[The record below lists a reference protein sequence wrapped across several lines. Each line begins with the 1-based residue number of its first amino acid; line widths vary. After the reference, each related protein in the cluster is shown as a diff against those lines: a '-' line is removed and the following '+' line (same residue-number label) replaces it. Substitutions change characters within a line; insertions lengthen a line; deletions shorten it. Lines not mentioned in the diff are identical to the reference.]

1 MITRQN
7 KKIEKAD
14 GGIKGG
20 KKQGV
25 KKKEKN
31 EGKMITPDQSWAAWE
46 AAIRYRNAR
55 NSMRKYREKRLFC
68 RGSPLYAAAREDGE
82 TRAWF
87 P

>member
-14 GGIKGG
+14 GGIKGE
-20 KKQGV
+20 KKQRGA
-25 KKKEKN
+25 KKKKKN
-31 EGKMITPDQSWAAWE
+31 GGKMITRDQSWAAWE

-55 NSMRKYREKRLFC
+55 NSRRKYREKRLFC
-68 RGSPLYAAAREDGE
+68 RGSAAREDGE

>member
-1 MITRQN
+1 
-7 KKIEKAD
+7 
-14 GGIKGG
+14 
-20 KKQGV
+20 
-25 KKKEKN
+25 
-31 EGKMITPDQSWAAWE
+31 MITPDQSWAAWE

-55 NSMRKYREKRLFC
+55 NSRRKYREKRLFC

>member
-14 GGIKGG
+14 GGIKGE
-20 KKQGV
+20 KKQRGA
-25 KKKEKN
+25 KKKKN
-31 EGKMITPDQSWAAWE
+31 GGKMITRDQSWAAWE

-55 NSMRKYREKRLFC
+55 NSRRKYREKRLFC
-68 RGSPLYAAAREDGE
+68 RGSAAREDGE